1 MQNRVL
7 AALGPAWS
15 GPPHRTMGRKHG
27 RTRHRQPP
35 SRTMGRKRGRT
46 RHGQPPNR
54 TMGRIESR
62 RLVDFVLLLVVYRAA
77 EMAAMVSVWLVGW
90 RRAIEVSER

>member
-1 MQNRVL
+1 MSMKDGAL
-7 AALGPAWS
+7 ALPVPALYQWLEPALGPIAAAAVPVPT
-15 GPPHRTMGRKHG
+15 GPRSWWGGRLDVEG
-27 RTRHRQPP
+27 LAL
-35 SRTMGRKRGRT
+35 
-46 RHGQPPNR
+46 
-54 TMGRIESR
+54 IESR